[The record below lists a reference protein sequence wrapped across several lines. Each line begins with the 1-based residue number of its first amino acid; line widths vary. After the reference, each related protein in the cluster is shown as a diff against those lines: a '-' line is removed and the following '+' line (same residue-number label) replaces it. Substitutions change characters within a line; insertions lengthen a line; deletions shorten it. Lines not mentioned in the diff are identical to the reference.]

1 MKIATWNIERLKHK
15 RDLDLI
21 LRSCEQAQAD
31 ILVLTET
38 DEQARPNYTYCYQT
52 PKLSEI
58 QPDYYKSTENRIS
71 IFTKYKFVRQHQTY
85 DKYTA
90 LCVELETERGN
101 LLVYGTIIGIY
112 GNRNPNFTAD
122 LARQIDDIR
131 RLSTLGNI
139 CVLGDY
145 NLSFCDNYYYT
156 KQGRTDVLQCFSEN
170 KIDLLTKGR
179 PECID
184 HIAIS
189 ESFVRGATIQID
201 EWNYDKT
208 LSDHKGIVVY
218 LDFK

>member
-31 ILVLTET
+31 ILILTET
-38 DEQARPNYTYCYQT
+38 DEQAHPNYTYCYKT
-52 PKLSEI
+52 PRLTEI

-85 DKYTA
+85 DRYTA
-90 LCVELETERGN
+90 LCVELETERGK

-170 KIDLLTKGR
+170 KIALLTKDR
-179 PECID
+179 HECID

-218 LDFK
+218 VK

>member
-1 MKIATWNIERLKHK
+1 MKIATWNIERLKH
-15 RDLDLI
+15 RRELANI
-21 LRSCEQAQAD
+21 MRSCEETQAD

-38 DEQARPNYTYCYQT
+38 DEQAYPNFPYCYQT
-52 PKLSEI
+52 PKLSDI
-58 QPDYYKSTENRIS
+58 QPDYYKPTENRVS
-71 IFTKYKFVRQHQTY
+71 IFTRYKAVRQLPTY

-90 LCVELETERGN
+90 LCVELETECGN

-112 GNRNPNFTAD
+112 GNRNPNFVAD
-122 LARQIDDIR
+122 LARQIEDIR
-131 RLSTLGNI
+131 RLSALGNI

-145 NLSFCDNYYYT
+145 NLSFCDSYYYT

-170 KIDLLTKGR
+170 NIALLTKDR

-189 ESFVRGATIQID
+189 ERFVCGAVIRTD
-201 EWNYDKT
+201 EWNYDKA
-208 LSDHKGIVVY
+208 LSDHKGIVVS

>member
-1 MKIATWNIERLKHK
+1 MKIATWNIERLKH
-15 RDLDLI
+15 RRELPNI
-21 LRSCEQAQAD
+21 MRSCEETQAD

-38 DEQARPNYTYCYQT
+38 DGRVYPDFPYCYQT
-52 PKLSEI
+52 PKLSDI
-58 QPDYYKSTENRIS
+58 HPDYYKPTENRVS
-71 IFTKYKFVRQHQTY
+71 IFTRYKAVRQLPIY
-85 DKYTA
+85 DKFTA

-112 GNRNPNFTAD
+112 GNRNSNFAAD
-122 LARQIDDIR
+122 LARQIEDIR
-131 RLSTLGNI
+131 RLSAFGNI

-156 KQGRTDVLQCFSEN
+156 KRGRTEVLQCFSEN
-170 KIDLLTKGR
+170 KIALLTKDR

-189 ESFVRGATIQID
+189 ERFVRGAVIRID
-201 EWNYDKT
+201 EWNYDKA
-208 LSDHKGIVVY
+208 LSDHKGIVVS

>member
-15 RDLDLI
+15 RDLANI
-21 LRSCEQAQAD
+21 MRNCEETQAD

-38 DEQARPNYTYCYQT
+38 DAQAYPDYPYCFQT
-52 PKLSEI
+52 LQLSDI
-58 QPDYYKSTENRIS
+58 QPDYYKPTENRVS
-71 IFTKYKFVRQHQTY
+71 IFTRYKVVRQLPTY
-85 DKYTA
+85 DEYTA
-90 LCVELETERGN
+90 LCVELETECGK

-112 GNRNPNFTAD
+112 GNRNPNFVTD
-122 LARQIDDIR
+122 LARQIEDIQ
-131 RLSTLGNI
+131 RLSALGKI

-156 KQGRTDVLQCFSEN
+156 KQGRADILQCFSDN
-170 KIDLLTKGR
+170 KIALLTKDR

-189 ESFVRGATIQID
+189 EIFVRGAAVRTD
-201 EWNYDKT
+201 EWNYDKA
-208 LSDHKGIVVY
+208 LSDHKGIVVS